1 MLDEALPRGARRT
14 RQRVRTALMNRPL
27 TRAWARGLWWRL
39 PGHPDPPVPLAVCA
53 IFRNEASYLAE
64 WVAFHRLMGVE
75 EFYLYNNGST
85 DDWRSVL
92 KQHIATGIVHVMHWP
107 ARRAPQ
113 LAAYRHC
120 LAHRRKR
127 PRWIAFIDIDEFLF
141 SPTGRRLPEV
151 LSAFG
156 RQAGVVV
163 AWRVFGTSGWGEQP
177 DGLVTES
184 YLRRA
189 ANAHFLSHYGKAVVD
204 PRRTVSYVTTP
215 HHFRHYHQTIP
226 WRSELAVDEQGRPC
240 SDRCTSANLL
250 RINHY
255 YSKSEAEA
263 IARFDRGTLCTDYP
277 LRQRL
282 DPRLNDVH
290 DDAILRFLPDL
301 REHLGVVRAPEKH
314 CDFEV
319 SDTRDA
325 APVGGTV
332 TVGSP

>member
-1 MLDEALPRGARRT
+1 
-14 RQRVRTALMNRPL
+14 
-27 TRAWARGLWWRL
+27 
-39 PGHPDPPVPLAVCA
+39 
-53 IFRNEASYLAE
+53 
-64 WVAFHRLMGVE
+64 MGVE